1 MRIDF
6 THTLAL
12 ARLDLGEVLRSR
24 WLVFCLGL
32 YAVLAVLFLLVGV
45 RESTVM
51 GFTGLGRVLLSMSH
65 ALVVLLPLLA
75 LSATAQVINRAQ
87 DDGTLELLFSQ
98 PITRAEYFLGV
109 TAVRFGVLLVP
120 FVALMVLV
128 SLVGWLG
135 LGSTIAWGFL
145 GRSLLVCTA
154 LIWAFTGCGLAVS
167 AFVRNQAKAVMIIL
181 GIWVVAVALL
191 DFLLIGVMLQW
202 RLNPQSVFL
211 LAALNPVE
219 ASRLALLSAAEPTL
233 SVLGPV
239 GFYLT
244 HRFGATSLLLV
255 GVVWPAVLGG
265 LSWWLA
271 LRRFTRQ
278 DLT

>member
-1 MRIDF
+1 MRIDG
-6 THTLAL
+6 TRTLAL

-32 YAVLAVLFLLVGV
+32 YAVLAVLFLLVGL
-45 RESTVM
+45 RESTVL
-51 GFTGLGRVLLSMSH
+51 GFTGMGRVLLSMSH
-65 ALVVLLPLLA
+65 ALVLLLPLLA

-87 DDGTLELLFSQ
+87 DDGTLELLFSH
-98 PITRAEYFLGV
+98 PITRAEYFVGV

-128 SLVGWLG
+128 TLIGWLG
-135 LGSTIAWGFL
+135 LGSEITWGFL
-145 GRSLLVCTA
+145 GRSLLVCGA

-167 AFVRNQAKAVMIIL
+167 TFVRNQAKAVMIVL
-181 GIWVVAVALL
+181 GIWVGAVALL
-191 DFLLIGVMLQW
+191 DFLLIGAMLQW
-202 RLNPQSVFL
+202 RLNPQSIFL

-219 ASRLALLSAAEPTL
+219 ASRLALLSSAEQSL

-239 GFYLT
+239 GFYLA
-244 HRFGATSLLLV
+244 HRIGASSLLLL
-255 GVVWPAVLGG
+255 GVLWPAVLGG
-265 LSWWLA
+265 LTWWLA